1 MILQLEQALITALK
15 AAFPE
20 LEVEPFPDN
29 PSEYEF
35 IHPVGALLVQ
45 YDGGDISNP
54 VAVDLVAQP
63 RTLHF
68 TVLSMTR
75 NLRDHGGCYEVL
87 DRVRKCLLGLKL
99 PGVKQI
105 YGIKERFS
113 NETDGVWV
121 YVQSFSLRTMQIQ
134 DQPNYD
140 AQNDA
145 YEDPLLAIPGFDS
158 GGSQ

>member
-1 MILQLEQALITALK
+1 MIRELESALIGALS
-15 AAFPE
+15 ASCPD
-20 LEVEPFPDN
+20 LSVEPFPDN

-45 YDGGDISNP
+45 YDGGTISGT
-54 VAVDLVAQP
+54 VALDLIAQP
-63 RTLHF
+63 RELHF
-68 TVLSMTR
+68 TVLSLTR

-87 DRVRKCLLGLKL
+87 DRVRNCLLGLKL

-105 YGIKERFS
+105 YGLQERFF

-121 YVQSFSLRTMQIQ
+121 YAQSFILRTVQTQ
-134 DQPNYD
+134 DKPNYD

-145 YEDPLLAIPGFDS
+145 YEDPLLAIPQFNS
-158 GGSQ
+158 GGSL